1 MKQQQKVQIRY
12 STGWRL
18 AVVHYEATNALG
30 SCNGWT
36 DADLQ
41 PSNVDGWQEGILCLP
56 SDAERI
62 EFVFKDK
69 LSNLWDNPPRLNRLN
84 RSNYLVDLEKRNCE
98 ELLVVVADGEAA
110 AVYVDPKGANKV
122 LIVTDLDGTLIGH
135 DEYLASFKKHWTLHH
150 FWRGS
155 KLVYNTGRNLKDFLN
170 AVGEHRLPKPDFAIL
185 GVGTEVYTFPGVS
198 APDHSHFCSL
208 LTPEEQ
214 EKHQG
219 PCTADP
225 KKIFGWGLWFAAQR
239 IWPIEGSAG
248 QSGALSA
255 SSRSLK
261 RNGSTREL
269 EGEFYIN
276 GNAFHDPMR
285 LSVSIPVSLLEQHIK
300 DPHSSFCSQLKRGYK
315 VCISGGGD
323 WRYLDLLPKNG
334 GKLGATLFV
343 MRKLGF
349 TPERTMVCGDSGNDI
364 DMFAHPT
371 LLGCCV
377 GNAHEVL
384 VTFLKKQAKVNY
396 QTSAGNGPSES
407 PTEMNTNPTSKRHP
421 DSPQQAA
428 AMVDAGNEL
437 EGEEPFFLRDMYPTP
452 NVHLSKQPRKYAP
465 WS

>member
-36 DADLQ
+36 DADL
-41 PSNVDGWQEGILCLP
+41 QEGILCLP

-170 AVGEHRLPKPDFAIL
+170 AAGEHRLPKPDFAIL

-214 EKHQG
+214 EKHQEDMAHRG
-219 PCTADP
+219 ECWPEWCP
-225 KKIFGWGLWFAAQR
+225 ERLFAKLEKEWIDSIRHQF
-239 IWPIEGSAG
+239 
-248 QSGALSA
+248 
-255 SSRSLK
+255 SRK
-261 RNGSTREL
+261 EAEEFIRREL